1 MGLLD
6 QITDAIS
13 GGAQQVQDTLGN
25 AGGALGGL
33 LENTGG
39 LSGLVEKFNQ
49 AGLGETVQSWISQG
63 ENLPISL
70 EQIQSVLGPDTLNA
84 LAERVG
90 VDPAQAASWL
100 SDNLPEWVNQLTPD
114 GQLPDVGGLLDQGVA
129 AVKGLFDRF

>member
-25 AGGALGGL
+25 AGGALGSL

-90 VDPAQAASWL
+90 IDPARPPAGCRTICR
-100 SDNLPEWVNQLTPD
+100 N
-114 GQLPDVGGLLDQGVA
+114 G
-129 AVKGLFDRF
+129 